1 MFINENQKFILLM
14 RDTAYLPPPL
24 CNKLCTRLRKCLFAV
39 STFYML
45 IVYSNNRNVYVYLFV
60 LYVFTYC
67 YWWNNQRNSDPRG
80 EHKMDVFGLHEQHLV
95 GALFLTIVAFI
106 LGLIGFGTPYWYYKS
121 ETGCTRYGGL
131 WHTCTTI
138 GLSTTCFD
146 MVDSQEGK

>member
-1 MFINENQKFILLM
+1 MKQSKKF
-14 RDTAYLPPPL
+14 R
-24 CNKLCTRLRKCLFAV
+24 
-39 STFYML
+39 STWRTQ
-45 IVYSNNRNVYVYLFV
+45 NGR
-60 LYVFTYC
+60 
-67 YWWNNQRNSDPRG
+67 
-80 EHKMDVFGLHEQHLV
+80 FGLQHLV